1 ANAVDSDVIVQVDEE
16 MLRTAIWRNALETEY
31 GLPSV
36 WGSVGAEGGNL
47 WMVYLLGR
55 QGRGGTEAGRQL
67 IPLVARQPFEV
78 QDELEVLMRRPEF
91 QATMTEYFVELAVW
105 AFQDFRL
112 REMTPELMDT
122 ALALRKHFQEHGQFP
137 QSLEG
142 LVPDAI
148 ESVPMDPSTGEPVHY
163 ERTDSGYEIR
173 AVNPRTGAP
182 TGAPK
187 SRLLWRSYLAAR

>member
-1 ANAVDSDVIVQVDEE
+1 
-16 MLRTAIWRNALETEY
+16 
-31 GLPSV
+31 
-36 WGSVGAEGGNL
+36 
-47 WMVYLLGR
+47 
-55 QGRGGTEAGRQL
+55 
-67 IPLVARQPFEV
+67 
-78 QDELEVLMRRPEF
+78 MRRPEF
-91 QATMTEYFVELAVW
+91 QKSMTEYFVELAVW

-148 ESVPMDPSTGEPVHY
+148 DSVPIDPSTGEPVQY

-173 AVNPRTGAP
+173 AVNPPTRVPETG
-182 TGAPK
+182 
-187 SRLLWRSYLAAR
+187 LLWRSYLAAR